1 VTGESDRPG
10 SEADLEKV
18 EAARKVMERAIWRLN
33 ILEYVI
39 LAGALLMAFVGGALV
54 AWVLRAAWD
63 LPLRLTWAVSSLLLF
78 IVPGGSVYLRELRRG
93 TRSPTPDS
101 KSEPKDPNG

>member
-1 VTGESDRPG
+1 VTRDSDRGG
-10 SEADLEKV
+10 SEADKEKV

-39 LAGALLMAFVGGALV
+39 IAGALLLALVGGALV
-54 AWVLRAAWD
+54 AWVLHAAWAM
-63 LPLRLTWAVSSLLLF
+63 PFRLTWAVSSLLLF

-93 TRSPTPDS
+93 NKVVTPDS
-101 KSEPKDPNG
+101 ESEPKDPNG